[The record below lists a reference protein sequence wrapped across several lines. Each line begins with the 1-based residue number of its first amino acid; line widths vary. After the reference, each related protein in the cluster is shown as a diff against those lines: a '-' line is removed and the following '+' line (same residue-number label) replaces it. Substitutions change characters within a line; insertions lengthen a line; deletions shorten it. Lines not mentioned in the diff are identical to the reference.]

1 MAVKQRIAV
10 HASEYYK
17 RDIQAYD
24 FVIGVVSRDKMKILC
39 LFDEHETKTSRSLTV
54 NPHLEM
60 LFAFE
65 INRKAFKPGYK
76 DGLPSIM

>member
-39 LFDEHETKTSRSLTV
+39 LFDEHET
-54 NPHLEM
+54 
-60 LFAFE
+60 
-65 INRKAFKPGYK
+65 
-76 DGLPSIM
+76 